1 MSLLEATSAGI
12 VLPEQVGPLIVQ
24 PLRQRSTAL
33 HVCTN
38 VETLS
43 PKFRLP
49 VVDLDAASTW
59 LAEGADITET
69 DPTIGEEVVSAMK
82 LGALTKVSNELAND
96 SSPAATQVVGDGM
109 VSIATDTRDRRSPR
123 CGWNCNCG

>member
-1 MSLLEATSAGI
+1 MSLLEATAGGI
-12 VLPEQVGPLIVQ
+12 VLPEQVGPLIIQ

-33 HVCTN
+33 AVCTN

-59 LAEGADITET
+59 VAEGADNT
-69 DPTIGEEVVSAMK
+69 
-82 LGALTKVSNELAND
+82 
-96 SSPAATQVVGDGM
+96 SSQ
-109 VSIATDTRDRRSPR
+109 RPR
-123 CGWNCNCG
+123 PYIPRA